1 MLLKT
6 IKLYLHT
13 KDAELTEE
21 LLATKLRKEEA
32 MLNLVEALLRTEEL
46 YVIIAKLKAIRNTR
60 KLTKED

>member
-1 MLLKT
+1 MFLKT

-46 YVIIAKLKAIRNTR
+46 YVIIAKLKAIRNTH
-60 KLTKED
+60 KLTIKE

>member
-1 MLLKT
+1 MFLKT

-60 KLTKED
+60 KLTKE

>member
-1 MLLKT
+1 MFLKT

>member
-1 MLLKT
+1 MFLKT

-60 KLTKED
+60 KLTKEE

>member
-1 MLLKT
+1 MFLKT
-6 IKLYLHT
+6 IKLYLHA

-60 KLTKED
+60 KLTKE